1 MRNWTENSQLNF
13 NFEKCEVMRITH
25 SKDLSLP
32 EYYLSD
38 KKLEVTDKFKDLGI
52 MMTHN
57 LAWSSHVDNITSKA
71 NRMLGLVKRT
81 VGSSNLPTV
90 TLLYKALVRP
100 IYWNIPHQS
109 GRHTYPRI
117 SRLSNPFR
125 EEHRG

>member
-1 MRNWTENSQLNF
+1 
-13 NFEKCEVMRITH
+13 MRITH

-57 LAWSSHVDNITSKA
+57 LAWSSHVYTIASKA
-71 NRMLGLVKRT
+71 NQMLGLDKRT
-81 VGSSNLPTV
+81 VGSSNLATF

-100 IYWNIPHQS
+100 ILEYSAPVWSPHLSKDIKALESVQRRAS
-109 GRHTYPRI
+109 QIALQQKQGEMSYPDRCD
-117 SRLSNPFR
+117 LL
-125 EEHRG
+125 